1 MESKENAAHSAPP
14 LRLSRG
20 KRKAL
25 GELPTNEWRDT
36 DGGSAARRPSKPRT
50 RSAARAEAEAEEAR
64 KRREAE
70 DAARGA
76 NVARLL
82 DPKRQDVG
90 GAQAAVAPYVGDI
103 DRYLRSL
110 EVEPLRR
117 PSPDY
122 FQKIQEYISPK
133 MRAVLVDW
141 LVEVAD
147 EFKLQA
153 ETLHI
158 AVSSVDRFL
167 TMHVVTRDK
176 LQLLGVTALLAAAK
190 YEEVESSKMKVNKYT
205 DITDNTYTKQQ
216 VVKMEA
222 DLLKSLNFEIGGPTV
237 TTFLQRFIAS
247 CRGGNQKSS
256 EKLESMCS
264 YLAELS
270 LLDYDCISYL
280 PSVVAAACLFVARFT
295 IRPKIYPWNLTLQH
309 NTGYKVSD
317 MQKSIFIIHELQLSI
332 RCPDQKAIREK
343 YEDPKFGR
351 VSTMAS
357 PREIPASFFVNCN
370 K

>member
-1 MESKENAAHSAPP
+1 MESKENSAHSAPP
-14 LRLSRG
+14 LNRPRG

-25 GELPTNEWRDT
+25 AELPTSTGPNT
-36 DGGSAARRPSKPRT
+36 NHCSAPRPSKPRT
-50 RSAARAEAEAEEAR
+50 RSAARMEAEAEEAR

-76 NVARLL
+76 DLGRPL
-82 DPKRQDVG
+82 DPRPP
-90 GAQAAVAPYVGDI
+90 GAEAAKAAVAPYVGDI

-122 FQKIQEYISPK
+122 FQKVQKYISPK

-141 LVEVAD
+141 LVEVAE
-147 EFKLQA
+147 EFKVHA
-153 ETLHI
+153 ETLHL
-158 AVSSVDRFL
+158 AVSYVDRFL
-167 TMHVVTRDK
+167 TMNVVTRDK
-176 LQLLGVTALLAAAK
+176 LQLLGVTAMLVAAK
-190 YEEVESSKMKVNKYT
+190 YEEIESSKMKVNRYT
-205 DITDNTYTKQQ
+205 DITDDTYTKQQ

-222 DLLKSLNFEIGGPTV
+222 DLLKSLRFEMGGPTV
-237 TTFLQRFIAS
+237 TTFLRKFIAS
-247 CRGGNQKSS
+247 CRGGNSINRG
-256 EKLESMCS
+256 KLESMCS

-295 IRPKIYPWNLTLQH
+295 IQPKTRPWNLTLEQ
-309 NTGYKVSD
+309 NTGYKVFD
-317 MQKSIFIIHELQLSI
+317 LQKSINVIHELQLTI
-332 RCPDQKAIREK
+332 RCPEQEAIREK
-343 YEDPKFGR
+343 YKDPKFGR

-357 PREIPASFFVNCN
+357 PREIPTSFLEDCH

>member
-14 LRLSRG
+14 LRQSRG

-25 GELPTNEWRDT
+25 AELPANEWRDT
-36 DGGSAARRPSKPRT
+36 NGASAPRPSKPRT

-64 KRREAE
+64 KRLEAE
-70 DAARGA
+70 DAGRGA
-76 NVARLL
+76 DVSRLL
-82 DPKRQDVG
+82 DPKRQDAG
-90 GAQAAVAPYVGDI
+90 AAQAAVAPYLGDI

-110 EVEPLRR
+110 EAELLRR

-122 FQKIQEYISPK
+122 FQKIQKDISPK
-133 MRAVLVDW
+133 MRAILVDW

-153 ETLHI
+153 ETLYLAI
-158 AVSSVDRFL
+158 SYVDRFL
-167 TMHVVTRDK
+167 TVNVVTRDK
-176 LQLLGVTALLAAAK
+176 LQLLGVTALRVAAK

-205 DITDNTYTKQQ
+205 DITDHTYTKQQ

-222 DLLKSLNFEIGGPTV
+222 DLLKSFNFQIGGPTV
-237 TTFLQRFIAS
+237 TTFLRRFIAS
-247 CRGGNQKSS
+247 YRGGNRISS
-256 EKLESMCS
+256 KRLESMCS

-295 IRPKIYPWNLTLQH
+295 IRPKTHPWNLTLQH

-317 MQKSIFIIHELQLSI
+317 LQKSIFIIHELQLSI

-343 YEDPKFGR
+343 YEDPKFEC
-351 VSTMAS
+351 VSRMAS
-357 PREIPASFFVNCN
+357 PREIPASFFEDCN

>member
-1 MESKENAAHSAPP
+1 M
-14 LRLSRG
+14 
-20 KRKAL
+20 
-25 GELPTNEWRDT
+25 
-36 DGGSAARRPSKPRT
+36 
-50 RSAARAEAEAEEAR
+50 EAEAEEAR

-76 NVARLL
+76 DLGRPL
-82 DPKRQDVG
+82 DPRPP
-90 GAQAAVAPYVGDI
+90 GAEAAKAAVAPYVGDI

-122 FQKIQEYISPK
+122 FQKVQKYISPK

-141 LVEVAD
+141 LVEVAE
-147 EFKLQA
+147 EFKVHA
-153 ETLHI
+153 ETLHL
-158 AVSSVDRFL
+158 AVSYVDRFL
-167 TMHVVTRDK
+167 TMNVVTRDK
-176 LQLLGVTALLAAAK
+176 LQLLGVTAMLVAAK
-190 YEEVESSKMKVNKYT
+190 YEEIESSKMKVNRYT
-205 DITDNTYTKQQ
+205 DITDDTYTKQQ

-222 DLLKSLNFEIGGPTV
+222 DLLKSLRFEMGGPTV
-237 TTFLQRFIAS
+237 TTFLRKFIAS
-247 CRGGNQKSS
+247 CRGGNSINRG
-256 EKLESMCS
+256 KLESMCS

-295 IRPKIYPWNLTLQH
+295 IQPKTRPWNLTLEQ
-309 NTGYKVSD
+309 NTGYKVFD
-317 MQKSIFIIHELQLSI
+317 LQKSINVIHELQLTI
-332 RCPDQKAIREK
+332 RCPEQEAIREK
-343 YEDPKFGR
+343 YKDPKFGR

-357 PREIPASFFVNCN
+357 PREIPTSFLEDCH